1 MGPLTIAGTALSSL
15 GANKLRT
22 GLALLGIVIGVAA
35 VISTMSVG
43 RGAQETITS
52 RIEALGTNLLFV
64 RPSIAGQSFFSGGN
78 VVVFR
83 SASGQDPTSTLTLE
97 DAYALKDPCLHA
109 PRRRRRPGD
118 QHVGPDRRGS
128 REHVCADHRRHT
140 GVRVGAQLR
149 DGVRDVHHWRAR
161 RHRRRGRRAGLRD
174 RRDPFWQPRP
184 RGPEPPGQRA
194 PGSPLPACWRAA
206 GGTALGNLDSQVLV
220 PITTAHYRLSS
231 DRTTSGGVA
240 VSSINVQI
248 DDTGNREETIGDLA
262 TVLRLRHRITE
273 EDDFTI
279 TSQEETIETLT
290 ETQETFALF
299 LGAIAGISLLVGG
312 IGIMNIMM
320 VSVTE
325 RTREIGVRKAM
336 GAKWRDILLQFVSE
350 ATLLSLG
357 GGIAGVILGVT
368 LSRLMDGRNILG
380 QTFETA
386 VSGDITVLALA
397 VAVGIGPVLRDIP
410 GRQGGEPSPHRGAQV
425 RIAQRSADPLQVPG
439 RGRRRADALPDRVG
453 GEPARARIHGG
464 DQHELP
470 CFPIYMKKCGTLG
483 QWTWIQLAAT
493 ARCTPTSNVLA
504 GSGRSLCQ
512 VSWKT
517 PLQASVD
524 QAATASTTRVRS
536 WTKPS

>member
-1 MGPLTIAGTALSSL
+1 MGPLTIASTALSSL

-52 RIEALGTNLLFV
+52 RIEELGTNLLFV
-64 RPSIAGQSFFSGGN
+64 RPSIPGQSFFSGGN

-83 SASGQDPTSTLTLE
+83 SASFSGQDPTSTLTLD
-97 DAYALKDPCLHA
+97 DADALKDPVFTPHVVAVA
-109 PRRRRRPGD
+109 PEISTSGQIVAGRENTFAQIIGVTPAYESARNYATASGTFIT
-118 QHVGPDRRGS
+118 
-128 REHVCADHRRHT
+128 REHVGTVDEAAVLGSEIAET
-140 GVRVGAQLR
+140 LFGN
-149 DGVRDVHHWRAR
+149 
-161 RHRRRGRRAGLRD
+161 
-174 RRDPFWQPRP
+174 RDPVGQNVRINGRQFAVAGVLES
-184 RGPEPPGQRA
+184 RG
-194 PGSPLPACWRAA
+194 S
-206 GGTALGNLDSQVLV
+206 TALSNLDSLVLV
-220 PITTAHYRLSS
+220 PITTAYYRLSAG
-231 DRTTSGGVA
+231 RTAGGGVA

-248 DDTGNREETIGDLA
+248 DDPANREETIADVA
-262 TVLRLRHRITE
+262 TVLRLRHRVTE

-336 GAKWRDILLQFVSE
+336 GAKWRDILLQFVAE

-368 LSRLMDGRNILG
+368 LSRLMDGRNIIG

-386 VSGDITVLALA
+386 VSGDITVLALV
-397 VAVGIGPVLRDIP
+397 VAAGIGLFFGIYPAAKAANLHPIEALRY
-410 GRQGGEPSPHRGAQV
+410 E
-425 RIAQRSADPLQVPG
+425 
-439 RGRRRADALPDRVG
+439 
-453 GEPARARIHGG
+453 
-464 DQHELP
+464 
-470 CFPIYMKKCGTLG
+470 
-483 QWTWIQLAAT
+483 
-493 ARCTPTSNVLA
+493 
-504 GSGRSLCQ
+504 
-512 VSWKT
+512 
-517 PLQASVD
+517 
-524 QAATASTTRVRS
+524 
-536 WTKPS
+536 

>member
-1 MGPLTIAGTALSSL
+1 MGPLTIASTALSSL

-52 RIEALGTNLLFV
+52 RIEELGTNLLFV
-64 RPSIAGQSFFSGGN
+64 RPSIPGQSFFSGGN

-83 SASGQDPTSTLTLE
+83 SASFSGQDPTSTLTLD
-97 DAYALKDPCLHA
+97 DADALKDPVFTPHVVAVA
-109 PRRRRRPGD
+109 PEISTSGQIVAGRENTFAQIIGVTPAYESARNYATASGTFIT
-118 QHVGPDRRGS
+118 
-128 REHVCADHRRHT
+128 REHVSTVDEAAVLGSEIAET
-140 GVRVGAQLR
+140 LFGN
-149 DGVRDVHHWRAR
+149 
-161 RHRRRGRRAGLRD
+161 
-174 RRDPFWQPRP
+174 RDPVGQNVRINGRQFAVAGVLES
-184 RGPEPPGQRA
+184 RG
-194 PGSPLPACWRAA
+194 S
-206 GGTALGNLDSQVLV
+206 TALSNLDSLVLV
-220 PITTAHYRLSS
+220 PITTAYYRLSAG
-231 DRTTSGGVA
+231 RTAGGGVA

-248 DDTGNREETIGDLA
+248 DDPANREETIADVA

-336 GAKWRDILLQFVSE
+336 GAKWRDILLQFVAE

-368 LSRLMDGRNILG
+368 LSRLMDGRNIIG

-386 VSGDITVLALA
+386 VSGDITVLALV
-397 VAVGIGPVLRDIP
+397 VAAGIGLFFGIYPAAKAANLHPIEALRY
-410 GRQGGEPSPHRGAQV
+410 E
-425 RIAQRSADPLQVPG
+425 
-439 RGRRRADALPDRVG
+439 
-453 GEPARARIHGG
+453 
-464 DQHELP
+464 
-470 CFPIYMKKCGTLG
+470 
-483 QWTWIQLAAT
+483 
-493 ARCTPTSNVLA
+493 
-504 GSGRSLCQ
+504 
-512 VSWKT
+512 
-517 PLQASVD
+517 
-524 QAATASTTRVRS
+524 
-536 WTKPS
+536 

>member
-1 MGPLTIAGTALSSL
+1 MGPLTIAVTALSSL

-52 RIEALGTNLLFV
+52 RIEELGTNLLFV
-64 RPSIAGQSFFSGGN
+64 RPSIPGQSFFSGGN

-83 SASGQDPTSTLTLE
+83 SASFSGQDPTSTLTLD
-97 DAYALKDPCLHA
+97 DADALKDPVFTPHVVAVA
-109 PRRRRRPGD
+109 PEISTSGQIVAGRENTFAQIIGVTPEYESARNYATASGTFIT
-118 QHVGPDRRGS
+118 
-128 REHVCADHRRHT
+128 REHVATVDEAAVLGSEIAKT
-140 GVRVGAQLR
+140 LFGN
-149 DGVRDVHHWRAR
+149 
-161 RHRRRGRRAGLRD
+161 
-174 RRDPFWQPRP
+174 RDPVGQNVRINGRQFAVAGVLES
-184 RGPEPPGQRA
+184 RG
-194 PGSPLPACWRAA
+194 S
-206 GGTALGNLDSQVLV
+206 TALSNLDSLVLV
-220 PITTAHYRLSS
+220 PITTAYYRLSAG
-231 DRTTSGGVA
+231 RTAGGGVA

-248 DDTGNREETIGDLA
+248 DDPANREETIADVA

-336 GAKWRDILLQFVSE
+336 GAKWRDILLQFVAE
-350 ATLLSLG
+350 ATLLSFG

-368 LSRLMDGRNILG
+368 LSRLMDGRNIIG

-386 VSGDITVLALA
+386 VSGDITVLALV
-397 VAVGIGPVLRDIP
+397 VAAGIGLFFGIYPAAKAANLHPIEALRY
-410 GRQGGEPSPHRGAQV
+410 E
-425 RIAQRSADPLQVPG
+425 
-439 RGRRRADALPDRVG
+439 
-453 GEPARARIHGG
+453 
-464 DQHELP
+464 
-470 CFPIYMKKCGTLG
+470 
-483 QWTWIQLAAT
+483 
-493 ARCTPTSNVLA
+493 
-504 GSGRSLCQ
+504 
-512 VSWKT
+512 
-517 PLQASVD
+517 
-524 QAATASTTRVRS
+524 
-536 WTKPS
+536 

>member
-64 RPSIAGQSFFSGGN
+64 RPSIPGQSFFSGGN

-97 DAYALKDPCLHA
+97 DAYALKDPVFTPHVVAVA
-109 PRRRRRPGD
+109 PEISTSGQIVAGRENTFAQIIGVTPEYESARNYETASGTFIT
-118 QHVGPDRRGS
+118 
-128 REHVCADHRRHT
+128 REHVATVDEAAVLGSGIAETLFGNRDPV
-140 GVRVGAQLR
+140 GQNLRV
-149 DGVRDVHHWRAR
+149 D
-161 RHRRRGRRAGLRD
+161 GRRFTVAGVLESR
-174 RRDPFWQPRP
+174 
-184 RGPEPPGQRA
+184 
-194 PGSPLPACWRAA
+194 

-231 DRTTSGGVA
+231 DRTTSGGTA

-357 GGIAGVILGVT
+357 GGIAGVIMGVT

-386 VSGDITVLALA
+386 VSGDITVLALL
-397 VAVGIGPVLRDIP
+397 VAVGIGLFFGIYPAAKAANLHPIEALRY
-410 GRQGGEPSPHRGAQV
+410 E
-425 RIAQRSADPLQVPG
+425 
-439 RGRRRADALPDRVG
+439 
-453 GEPARARIHGG
+453 
-464 DQHELP
+464 
-470 CFPIYMKKCGTLG
+470 
-483 QWTWIQLAAT
+483 
-493 ARCTPTSNVLA
+493 
-504 GSGRSLCQ
+504 
-512 VSWKT
+512 
-517 PLQASVD
+517 
-524 QAATASTTRVRS
+524 
-536 WTKPS
+536 

>member
-1 MGPLTIAGTALSSL
+1 MGPLTIAVTALSSL

-52 RIEALGTNLLFV
+52 RIEELGTNLLFV
-64 RPSIAGQSFFSGGN
+64 RPSIPGQSFFSGGN

-83 SASGQDPTSTLTLE
+83 SASFSGQDPTSTLTLD
-97 DAYALKDPCLHA
+97 DADALKDPVFTPHVVAVA
-109 PRRRRRPGD
+109 PEISTSGQIVAGRENTFAQIIGVTPAYESARNYATASGTFIT
-118 QHVGPDRRGS
+118 
-128 REHVCADHRRHT
+128 REHVGTVDEAAVLGSEIAET
-140 GVRVGAQLR
+140 LFGN
-149 DGVRDVHHWRAR
+149 
-161 RHRRRGRRAGLRD
+161 
-174 RRDPFWQPRP
+174 RDPVGQNVRINGRQFAVAGVLES
-184 RGPEPPGQRA
+184 RG
-194 PGSPLPACWRAA
+194 S
-206 GGTALGNLDSQVLV
+206 TALSNLDSLVLV
-220 PITTAHYRLSS
+220 PITTAYYRLSAG
-231 DRTTSGGVA
+231 RTAGGGVA

-248 DDTGNREETIGDLA
+248 DDPANREETIADVA
-262 TVLRLRHRITE
+262 TVLRLRHRVTE

-336 GAKWRDILLQFVSE
+336 GAKWRDILLQFVAE

-368 LSRLMDGRNILG
+368 LSRLMDGRNIIG

-386 VSGDITVLALA
+386 VSGDITVLALV
-397 VAVGIGPVLRDIP
+397 VAAGIGLFFGIYPAAKAANLHPIEALRY
-410 GRQGGEPSPHRGAQV
+410 E
-425 RIAQRSADPLQVPG
+425 
-439 RGRRRADALPDRVG
+439 
-453 GEPARARIHGG
+453 
-464 DQHELP
+464 
-470 CFPIYMKKCGTLG
+470 
-483 QWTWIQLAAT
+483 
-493 ARCTPTSNVLA
+493 
-504 GSGRSLCQ
+504 
-512 VSWKT
+512 
-517 PLQASVD
+517 
-524 QAATASTTRVRS
+524 
-536 WTKPS
+536 

>member
-1 MGPLTIAGTALSSL
+1 MGPLTIAVTALSSL

-52 RIEALGTNLLFV
+52 RIEELGTNLLFV
-64 RPSIAGQSFFSGGN
+64 RPSIPGQSFFSGGN

-83 SASGQDPTSTLTLE
+83 SASFSGQDPTSTLTLD
-97 DAYALKDPCLHA
+97 DADALKDPVFTPHVVAVA
-109 PRRRRRPGD
+109 PEISTSGQIVAGRENTFAQIIGVTPAYESARNYATASGTFIT
-118 QHVGPDRRGS
+118 
-128 REHVCADHRRHT
+128 REHVATVDEAAVLGSEIAET
-140 GVRVGAQLR
+140 LFGN
-149 DGVRDVHHWRAR
+149 
-161 RHRRRGRRAGLRD
+161 
-174 RRDPFWQPRP
+174 RDPVGQNVRINGRQFAVAGVLES
-184 RGPEPPGQRA
+184 RG
-194 PGSPLPACWRAA
+194 S
-206 GGTALGNLDSQVLV
+206 TALSNLDSLVLV
-220 PITTAHYRLSS
+220 PITTAYYRLSS
-231 DRTTSGGVA
+231 GRTAGGGVA

-248 DDTGNREETIGDLA
+248 DDPANREETIADVA

-336 GAKWRDILLQFVSE
+336 GAKWRDILLQFVAE

-368 LSRLMDGRNILG
+368 LSRLMDGRNIIG

-386 VSGDITVLALA
+386 VSGDITVLALV
-397 VAVGIGPVLRDIP
+397 VAAGIGLFFGIYPAAKAANLHPIEALRY
-410 GRQGGEPSPHRGAQV
+410 E
-425 RIAQRSADPLQVPG
+425 
-439 RGRRRADALPDRVG
+439 
-453 GEPARARIHGG
+453 
-464 DQHELP
+464 
-470 CFPIYMKKCGTLG
+470 
-483 QWTWIQLAAT
+483 
-493 ARCTPTSNVLA
+493 
-504 GSGRSLCQ
+504 
-512 VSWKT
+512 
-517 PLQASVD
+517 
-524 QAATASTTRVRS
+524 
-536 WTKPS
+536 

>member
-1 MGPLTIAGTALSSL
+1 MGPLTIASTALSSL

-52 RIEALGTNLLFV
+52 RIEELGTNLLFV
-64 RPSIAGQSFFSGGN
+64 RPSIPGQSFFSGGN

-83 SASGQDPTSTLTLE
+83 SASFSGQDPTSTLTLD
-97 DAYALKDPCLHA
+97 DADALKDPVFTPHVVAVA
-109 PRRRRRPGD
+109 PEISTSGQIVAGRENTFAQIIGVTPAYESARNYATASGTFIT
-118 QHVGPDRRGS
+118 
-128 REHVCADHRRHT
+128 REHVGTVDEAAVLGSEIAET
-140 GVRVGAQLR
+140 LFGN
-149 DGVRDVHHWRAR
+149 
-161 RHRRRGRRAGLRD
+161 
-174 RRDPFWQPRP
+174 RDPVGQNVRINGRQFAVAGVLES
-184 RGPEPPGQRA
+184 RG
-194 PGSPLPACWRAA
+194 S
-206 GGTALGNLDSQVLV
+206 TALSNLDSLVLV
-220 PITTAHYRLSS
+220 PITTAYYRLSAG
-231 DRTTSGGVA
+231 RTAGGGVA

-248 DDTGNREETIGDLA
+248 DDPANREETIADVA

-336 GAKWRDILLQFVSE
+336 GAKWRDILLQFVAE

-368 LSRLMDGRNILG
+368 LSWLMDGRNIIG

-386 VSGDITVLALA
+386 VSGDITVLALVIA
-397 VAVGIGPVLRDIP
+397 AGIGLFFGIYPAAKAANLHPIEALRY
-410 GRQGGEPSPHRGAQV
+410 E
-425 RIAQRSADPLQVPG
+425 
-439 RGRRRADALPDRVG
+439 
-453 GEPARARIHGG
+453 
-464 DQHELP
+464 
-470 CFPIYMKKCGTLG
+470 
-483 QWTWIQLAAT
+483 
-493 ARCTPTSNVLA
+493 
-504 GSGRSLCQ
+504 
-512 VSWKT
+512 
-517 PLQASVD
+517 
-524 QAATASTTRVRS
+524 
-536 WTKPS
+536 

>member
-64 RPSIAGQSFFSGGN
+64 RPSIPGQSFFSGGN

-97 DAYALKDPCLHA
+97 DAYALKDPVFTPHVIAVA
-109 PRRRRRPGD
+109 PEISTSGQIVAGRENTFAQIIGVTPEYASARNYETASGTFITD
-118 QHVGPDRRGS
+118 
-128 REHVCADHRRHT
+128 EHVATVDEAAVLGSGIAETLFGNRDPV
-140 GVRVGAQLR
+140 GQNVRV
-149 DGVRDVHHWRAR
+149 D
-161 RHRRRGRRAGLRD
+161 GRRFTVAGVLESR
-174 RRDPFWQPRP
+174 
-184 RGPEPPGQRA
+184 
-194 PGSPLPACWRAA
+194 

-231 DRTTSGGVA
+231 DRTTSGGTA

-336 GAKWRDILLQFVSE
+336 GAKWRDILFQFVSE

-397 VAVGIGPVLRDIP
+397 VAVGIGLFFGIYPAAKAANLHPIEALRY
-410 GRQGGEPSPHRGAQV
+410 E
-425 RIAQRSADPLQVPG
+425 
-439 RGRRRADALPDRVG
+439 
-453 GEPARARIHGG
+453 
-464 DQHELP
+464 
-470 CFPIYMKKCGTLG
+470 
-483 QWTWIQLAAT
+483 
-493 ARCTPTSNVLA
+493 
-504 GSGRSLCQ
+504 
-512 VSWKT
+512 
-517 PLQASVD
+517 
-524 QAATASTTRVRS
+524 
-536 WTKPS
+536 

>member
-1 MGPLTIAGTALSSL
+1 MGPLTIASTALSSL

-52 RIEALGTNLLFV
+52 RIEELGTNLLFV
-64 RPSIAGQSFFSGGN
+64 RPSIPGQSFFSGGN

-83 SASGQDPTSTLTLE
+83 SASFSGQDPTSTLTLD
-97 DAYALKDPCLHA
+97 DADALKDSVFTPHVVAVA
-109 PRRRRRPGD
+109 PEISTSGQIVAGRENTFAQIIGVTPAYESARNYATASGTFIT
-118 QHVGPDRRGS
+118 
-128 REHVCADHRRHT
+128 REHVATVDEAAVLGSEIAET
-140 GVRVGAQLR
+140 LFGN
-149 DGVRDVHHWRAR
+149 
-161 RHRRRGRRAGLRD
+161 
-174 RRDPFWQPRP
+174 RDPVGQNVRINGRQFAVAGVLES
-184 RGPEPPGQRA
+184 RG
-194 PGSPLPACWRAA
+194 S
-206 GGTALGNLDSQVLV
+206 TALSNLDSLVLV
-220 PITTAHYRLSS
+220 PITTAYYRLSAG
-231 DRTTSGGVA
+231 RTAGGGVA

-248 DDTGNREETIGDLA
+248 DDPANREETIADVA
-262 TVLRLRHRITE
+262 TVLRLRHRVTE

-336 GAKWRDILLQFVSE
+336 GAKWRDILLQFVAE

-368 LSRLMDGRNILG
+368 LSRLMDGRNIIG

-386 VSGDITVLALA
+386 VSGDITVLALV
-397 VAVGIGPVLRDIP
+397 VAAGIGLFFGIYPAAKAANLHPIEALRY
-410 GRQGGEPSPHRGAQV
+410 E
-425 RIAQRSADPLQVPG
+425 
-439 RGRRRADALPDRVG
+439 
-453 GEPARARIHGG
+453 
-464 DQHELP
+464 
-470 CFPIYMKKCGTLG
+470 
-483 QWTWIQLAAT
+483 
-493 ARCTPTSNVLA
+493 
-504 GSGRSLCQ
+504 
-512 VSWKT
+512 
-517 PLQASVD
+517 
-524 QAATASTTRVRS
+524 
-536 WTKPS
+536 

>member
-1 MGPLTIAGTALSSL
+1 MGPLTIAVTALSSL

-52 RIEALGTNLLFV
+52 RIEELGTNLLFV
-64 RPSIAGQSFFSGGN
+64 RPSIPGQSFFSGGN

-83 SASGQDPTSTLTLE
+83 SASFSGQDPTSTLTLD
-97 DAYALKDPCLHA
+97 DADALKDPVFTPHVVAVA
-109 PRRRRRPGD
+109 PEISTSGQIVAGRENTFAQIIGVTPAYESARNYATASGTFIT
-118 QHVGPDRRGS
+118 
-128 REHVCADHRRHT
+128 REHVATVDEAAVLGSEIAET
-140 GVRVGAQLR
+140 LFGN
-149 DGVRDVHHWRAR
+149 
-161 RHRRRGRRAGLRD
+161 
-174 RRDPFWQPRP
+174 RDPVGQNVRINGRQFAVAGVLES
-184 RGPEPPGQRA
+184 RG
-194 PGSPLPACWRAA
+194 S
-206 GGTALGNLDSQVLV
+206 TALSNLDSLVLV
-220 PITTAHYRLSS
+220 PITTAYYRLSAG
-231 DRTTSGGVA
+231 RTAGGGVA

-248 DDTGNREETIGDLA
+248 DDPANREETIADVA
-262 TVLRLRHRITE
+262 TVLRLRHRVTE

-336 GAKWRDILLQFVSE
+336 GAKWRDILLQFVAE

-368 LSRLMDGRNILG
+368 LSRLMDGRNIIG

-386 VSGDITVLALA
+386 VSGDITVLALV
-397 VAVGIGPVLRDIP
+397 VAAGIGLFFGIYPAAKAANLHPIEALRY
-410 GRQGGEPSPHRGAQV
+410 E
-425 RIAQRSADPLQVPG
+425 
-439 RGRRRADALPDRVG
+439 
-453 GEPARARIHGG
+453 
-464 DQHELP
+464 
-470 CFPIYMKKCGTLG
+470 
-483 QWTWIQLAAT
+483 
-493 ARCTPTSNVLA
+493 
-504 GSGRSLCQ
+504 
-512 VSWKT
+512 
-517 PLQASVD
+517 
-524 QAATASTTRVRS
+524 
-536 WTKPS
+536 

>member
-1 MGPLTIAGTALSSL
+1 MGPLTIASTALSSL

-52 RIEALGTNLLFV
+52 RIEELGTNLLFV
-64 RPSIAGQSFFSGGN
+64 RPSIPGQSFFSGGN

-83 SASGQDPTSTLTLE
+83 SASFSGQDPTSTLTLD
-97 DAYALKDPCLHA
+97 DADALKDPVFTPHVVAVA
-109 PRRRRRPGD
+109 PEISTSGQIVAGRENTFAQIIGVTPAYESARNYATASGTFIT
-118 QHVGPDRRGS
+118 
-128 REHVCADHRRHT
+128 REHVATVDEAAVLGSEIAET
-140 GVRVGAQLR
+140 LFGN
-149 DGVRDVHHWRAR
+149 
-161 RHRRRGRRAGLRD
+161 
-174 RRDPFWQPRP
+174 RDPVGQNVRINGRQFAVAGVLES
-184 RGPEPPGQRA
+184 RG
-194 PGSPLPACWRAA
+194 S
-206 GGTALGNLDSQVLV
+206 TALSNLDSLVLV
-220 PITTAHYRLSS
+220 PITTAYYRLSAG
-231 DRTTSGGVA
+231 RTAGGGVA

-248 DDTGNREETIGDLA
+248 DDPANREETIADVA
-262 TVLRLRHRITE
+262 TVLRLRHRVTE

-336 GAKWRDILLQFVSE
+336 GAKWRDILLQFVAE

-368 LSRLMDGRNILG
+368 LSRLMDGRNIIG

-386 VSGDITVLALA
+386 VSGDITVLALV
-397 VAVGIGPVLRDIP
+397 VAAGIGLFFGIYPAAKAANLHPIEALRY
-410 GRQGGEPSPHRGAQV
+410 E
-425 RIAQRSADPLQVPG
+425 
-439 RGRRRADALPDRVG
+439 
-453 GEPARARIHGG
+453 
-464 DQHELP
+464 
-470 CFPIYMKKCGTLG
+470 
-483 QWTWIQLAAT
+483 
-493 ARCTPTSNVLA
+493 
-504 GSGRSLCQ
+504 
-512 VSWKT
+512 
-517 PLQASVD
+517 
-524 QAATASTTRVRS
+524 
-536 WTKPS
+536 

>member
-64 RPSIAGQSFFSGGN
+64 RPSIPGQSFFSGGN

-97 DAYALKDPCLHA
+97 DAYALKDPVFTPHVVAVA
-109 PRRRRRPGD
+109 PEISTSGQIVAGRENTFAQIIGVTPEYESARNYETASGTFIT
-118 QHVGPDRRGS
+118 
-128 REHVCADHRRHT
+128 REHVATVDEAAVLGSGIAETLFGNRDPV
-140 GVRVGAQLR
+140 GQNLRV
-149 DGVRDVHHWRAR
+149 D
-161 RHRRRGRRAGLRD
+161 GRRFTVAGVLESR
-174 RRDPFWQPRP
+174 
-184 RGPEPPGQRA
+184 
-194 PGSPLPACWRAA
+194 

-220 PITTAHYRLSS
+220 PINTAHYRLSS
-231 DRTTSGGVA
+231 DRTTSGGTA

-357 GGIAGVILGVT
+357 GGIAGVIMGVT

-386 VSGDITVLALA
+386 VSGDITVLALL
-397 VAVGIGPVLRDIP
+397 VAVGIGLFFGIYPAAKAANLHPIEALRY
-410 GRQGGEPSPHRGAQV
+410 E
-425 RIAQRSADPLQVPG
+425 
-439 RGRRRADALPDRVG
+439 
-453 GEPARARIHGG
+453 
-464 DQHELP
+464 
-470 CFPIYMKKCGTLG
+470 
-483 QWTWIQLAAT
+483 
-493 ARCTPTSNVLA
+493 
-504 GSGRSLCQ
+504 
-512 VSWKT
+512 
-517 PLQASVD
+517 
-524 QAATASTTRVRS
+524 
-536 WTKPS
+536 